1 MDISLESD
9 IRIFQIEIAGQPVGF
24 RGFFP
29 YGSRIDDPTIKAG
42 CRNFPGQFETMIF
55 NDRCC
60 NCLRRIAII
69 QQFEN
74 HPFTWALDRAGDVKR
89 FILCLAILNCQNKE

>member
-69 QQFEN
+69 QKIYFVPGNTELPEQGIAQLTDFS
-74 HPFTWALDRAGDVKR
+74 FLG
-89 FILCLAILNCQNKE
+89 I

>member
-55 NDRCC
+55 NDRV
-60 NCLRRIAII
+60 AI
-69 QQFEN
+69 
-74 HPFTWALDRAGDVKR
+74 V
-89 FILCLAILNCQNKE
+89 